1 MLCNLAALF
10 QESAWTTPFLW
21 RRIVAVQAVQR
32 RLVLPNLL
40 ALVSSSHMPKRTEGR
55 TSRIFLKPLTL
66 KGAYACE
73 RAATRVG
80 PPCHEAESSNV
91 ADARSMESS

>member
-40 ALVSSSHMPKRTEGR
+40 ALVSSSHMPKRTNGKDAPY
-55 TSRIFLKPLTL
+55 SLKTIDL
-66 KGAYACE
+66 E
-73 RAATRVG
+73 RRLRLLAGGNPTRPTV
-80 PPCHEAESSNV
+80 P
-91 ADARSMESS
+91 